1 MAYGEN
7 FLFARP
13 SPPLRSPFFF
23 FLAYLR
29 RAPVGRPCSS
39 VHPPLSLPYA
49 ARRTGAHLGVRKGYS
64 PTVMDRTDRAGK
76 KEKHIGARRN
86 LVSAPLAENINS
98 PIQNITHPPP
108 PFFFL
113 SPPFSSRR
121 RRRSRV
127 CSSRSR
133 RRRGGSLCSPSASGV
148 PAADAG
154 ETLGPFLPADTG
166 SGRRARVAPRALMR
180 YGCGGG
186 LGFEG

>member
-108 PFFFL
+108 LFFFSL
-113 SPPFSSRR
+113 LPFRLAAAAA
-121 RRRSRV
+121 V
-127 CSSRSR
+127 E
-133 RRRGGSLCSPSASGV
+133 SAAAAA
-148 PAADAG
+148 AADAAA
-154 ETLGPFLPADTG
+154 LSARHPRPAYRLPTQV
-166 SGRRARVAPRALMR
+166 RR
-180 YGCGGG
+180 
-186 LGFEG
+186 